1 MASRE
6 NLMVQRF
13 IQVYKNVLDSRRS
26 PLCFD
31 TPAYTMWIPSDNQQH
46 QRKVFGSH
54 VVGLVTEC
62 PYKKE

>member
-6 NLMVQRF
+6 NNLMVQRF
-13 IQVYKNVLDSRRS
+13 IQVYKNILNSRCT

-31 TPAYTMWIPSDNQQH
+31 TPAYTMWIPSDKQ

-54 VVGLVTEC
+54 VSGLVTEC